1 MAQSRESDGR
11 PSPAHAAPTTNAAP
25 SQERKSPSR
34 PSPRNSLDAAAVIAK
49 AASPD
54 LSPPPGS
61 KAPLA
66 PSKPAAAA
74 AVTQKAHPP
83 APPPKS
89 APAPKASATTKVEA
103 ASLLSRLPPLD
114 GSSESSAKREKVF
127 KSFDMNG
134 NGFLS
139 LAELDKGL
147 TQILRAQVP
156 KPVTMRAFQASKDA
170 HKSSNNS
177 VGGDYV
183 ERSEFRLFFIWIRR
197 YYELWQ
203 VFDSIDT
210 GRE

>member
-1 MAQSRESDGR
+1 M
-11 PSPAHAAPTTNAAP
+11 T
-25 SQERKSPSR
+25 
-34 PSPRNSLDAAAVIAK
+34 K
-49 AASPD
+49 A
-54 LSPPPGS
+54 
-61 KAPLA
+61 
-66 PSKPAAAA
+66 
-74 AVTQKAHPP
+74 
-83 APPPKS
+83 
-89 APAPKASATTKVEA
+89 EA

-147 TQILRAQVP
+147 SQILKVQVP

-170 HKSSNNS
+170 HKSNS
-177 VGGDYV
+177 DGLVGDDYV